1 MYMYINYIHVHVH
14 TFPCQ
19 CLKCQL
25 PKDVVPLFTS
35 RLLVTITPL
44 FCIHVHCTCTYMYIH
59 VHVHVQCTC
68 TWRDVTVVWIR
79 LLSCLLY
86 TCTVHCTWGCVT
98 AAFVVCLMYIFWQI
112 NKIIPTVTYHPSF
125 VPQDDDQMQADKLA
139 VSTCMTL
146 FCTCVCMCS
155 FNLSSYMYTCTCI
168 YIIYTM

>member
-1 MYMYINYIHVHVH
+1 MYMYTHSRASASNAFLNYQRMWFHYS
-14 TFPCQ
+14 
-19 CLKCQL
+19 
-25 PKDVVPLFTS
+25 PLDS
-35 RLLVTITPL
+35 LSPLLYSFV
-44 FCIHVHCTCTYMYIH
+44 YMYI
-59 VHVHVQCTC
+59 VHTMYMYMYVQC

-86 TCTVHCTWGCVT
+86 TCTVHCTWECVT

-155 FNLSSYMYTCTCI
+155 FNLSSYTCI
-168 YIIYTM
+168 CIYRHCIIDTAMQCMLPFHAN